1 MTTNLETLTDTEL
14 LSLRTEAGAA
24 GDYTLVDEINAL
36 LGIEIIDGVEMI
48 TR

>member
-1 MTTNLETLTDTEL
+1 MTTNLDTLTDTEL

-24 GDYTLVDEINAL
+24 GDYALVDEINVV
-36 LGIEIIDGVEMI
+36 LGIEIVDGVEMI